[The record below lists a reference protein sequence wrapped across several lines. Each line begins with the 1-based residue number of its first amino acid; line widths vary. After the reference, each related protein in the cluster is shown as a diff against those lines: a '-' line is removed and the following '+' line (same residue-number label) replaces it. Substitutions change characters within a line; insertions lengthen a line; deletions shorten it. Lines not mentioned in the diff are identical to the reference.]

1 MPQADR
7 TPRRVNRDSE
17 LSDLATGQSPRTW
30 PDELDALSPLE
41 VLRIAGKA
49 GAEVVARLVTEPVA
63 GPAGIARAAFPAR
76 CGVSA
81 RASGRPADR
90 PRRLSSEPTPQPWAR
105 SNATASG
112 RRAPG
117 NVVSASGEGYRIERP
132 KLIPEIRPPWLVR
145 QYGSGSR
152 RLAGVRLEPRFGC
165 PNPRKPVTRPATHRK
180 EVPRAAGARTQ

>member
-7 TPRRVNRDSE
+7 TPGRVNRDSE
-17 LSDLATGQSPRTW
+17 LSDLASGQSPRTW

-49 GAEVVARLVTEPVA
+49 GAEVVARLVTEPAA

-81 RASGRPADR
+81 GRADVQLIARG
-90 PRRLSSEPTPQPWAR
+90 RLSSEPTPQPWAR

-117 NVVSASGEGYRIERP
+117 NVVSASGEVTGSSVQSSSPRSGGHG
-132 KLIPEIRPPWLVR
+132 WFTST
-145 QYGSGSR
+145 GSGSR

-180 EVPRAAGARTQ
+180 GVPRAAGARTQ